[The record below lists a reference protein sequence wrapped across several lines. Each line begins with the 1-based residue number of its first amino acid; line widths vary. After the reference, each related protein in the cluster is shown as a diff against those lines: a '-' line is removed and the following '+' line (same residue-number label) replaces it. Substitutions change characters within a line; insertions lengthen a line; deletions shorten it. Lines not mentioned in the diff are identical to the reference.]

1 MKLFKKNKKN
11 ISFKTIL
18 IVLLNFF
25 LISIFWLFAFNPIM
39 HYLIDTDEA
48 YMEDVIGMYETDAIK
63 VLKSKGFSVEVSY
76 LDYQDKFTPYTVFD
90 MFPKPF
96 TKIKKNRIVEL
107 SVFKDKSTISV
118 PNYIG
123 LDLREVQ
130 KRVKKDKLILDSKN
144 ILPGFH
150 NEIPEE
156 KVFHQKPEAGTKVLE
171 GESLTISVSTGPSRG
186 FFEIPTKIIGS
197 SVDNAILQLRL
208 KNFPIGKIDT
218 VFYEDFLEDTVWE
231 IYYNG
236 EDDEKIEIFE
246 GDICTVPLRVNLVIN
261 KDED

>member
-1 MKLFKKNKKN
+1 
-11 ISFKTIL
+11 
-18 IVLLNFF
+18 
-25 LISIFWLFAFNPIM
+25 M

-171 GESLTISVSTGPSRG
+171 GESLTVSVSTGPSRG

-246 GDICTVPLRVNLVIN
+246 GDIFTVPLRVNLVIN